1 LDGFF
6 EIVEVMMAISAI
18 STSGASAALQAARL
32 AEREKKPQQGN
43 DVIAQLQ
50 QSAQVATKR
59 EAKAQETTRVQETQE
74 TRRTTTVRRED
85 ESQQDARRVS
95 QGQVDAT
102 NQRLDQF
109 RSALQNDQNVA
120 FLAKQQAKD
129 ATVQTQELRQSPK
142 LAEARRTV
150 EVQESQ
156 LTTQRDQSQRV
167 TQVDLADRAQQVSR
181 RNDVRAED
189 ERRFLNR
196 SAVGSTVN
204 TTA

>member
-1 LDGFF
+1 
-6 EIVEVMMAISAI
+6 MAISAI

-50 QSAQVATKR
+50 QSAQVSTKR

-74 TRRTTTVRRED
+74 TRRTTTVRREG
-85 ESQQDARRVS
+85 EAQQDARRLS
-95 QGQVDAT
+95 QGQLDAT

-120 FLAKQQAKD
+120 FQAKQQAKD

-142 LAEARRTV
+142 LAEARRGV

-167 TQVDLADRAQQVSR
+167 TQVDLADRAQQLSR